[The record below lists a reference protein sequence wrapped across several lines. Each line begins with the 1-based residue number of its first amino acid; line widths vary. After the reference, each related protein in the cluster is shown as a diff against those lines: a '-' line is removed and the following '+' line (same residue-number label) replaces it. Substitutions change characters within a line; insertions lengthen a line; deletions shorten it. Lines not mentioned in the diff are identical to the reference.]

1 LRIFPLTL
9 LSFYFMKQSGN
20 MIELSLWG
28 PRALEF
34 QGESVYNIGQK
45 NHVIA
50 IFVGTSM
57 KCIKESSYFLSGTAA
72 CRWYINENDIP
83 EIKIFQ
89 KSLPTIPD
97 QAVKKIDLQSADD
110 IEKHIEQT
118 TCLQLKDIDPFDKL
132 LMSNLDYT
140 HSYF

>member
-1 LRIFPLTL
+1 
-9 LSFYFMKQSGN
+9 

-57 KCIKESSYFLSGTAA
+57 KCIKEISYFLSGTAA

-89 KSLPTIPD
+89 KRYKNM
-97 QAVKKIDLQSADD
+97 Q
-110 IEKHIEQT
+110 
-118 TCLQLKDIDPFDKL
+118 
-132 LMSNLDYT
+132 
-140 HSYF
+140 

>member
-1 LRIFPLTL
+1 
-9 LSFYFMKQSGN
+9 MKQSGN

-72 CRWYINENDIP
+72 CCWYINENDIP

-89 KSLPTIPD
+89 KRYKNM
-97 QAVKKIDLQSADD
+97 Q
-110 IEKHIEQT
+110 
-118 TCLQLKDIDPFDKL
+118 
-132 LMSNLDYT
+132 
-140 HSYF
+140 

>member
-1 LRIFPLTL
+1 VRGL
-9 LSFYFMKQSGN
+9 
-20 MIELSLWG
+20 
-28 PRALEF
+28 
-34 QGESVYNIGQK
+34 
-45 NHVIA
+45 
-50 IFVGTSM
+50 GTNV
-57 KCIKESSYFLSGTAA
+57 TA

-97 QAVKKIDLQSADD
+97 QAVKKIDLHSADD

-132 LMSNLDYT
+132 GQRYECTVTITGLAERQS
-140 HSYF
+140 